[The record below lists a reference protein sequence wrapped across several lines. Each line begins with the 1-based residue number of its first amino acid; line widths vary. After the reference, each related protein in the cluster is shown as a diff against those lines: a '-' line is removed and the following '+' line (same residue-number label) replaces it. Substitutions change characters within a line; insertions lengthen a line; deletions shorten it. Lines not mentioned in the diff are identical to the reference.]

1 MSSEAQGGSSRRRWR
16 APVAGAVTGLA
27 VAAAIVGQSALASSG
42 PASRHPAAKPAAKA
56 AAKPA
61 PRVAAQGAANPFVA
75 VVAQAVRAGT
85 ITDAQARVL
94 DAHILAGSI
103 DPNALVAAG
112 VLSAAQM
119 QAVNDRL
126 VAVKKGLASQ
136 AHEGAVNEKPAAKAA
151 VSCAA
156 AGSGPQKAAG

>member
-16 APVAGAVTGLA
+16 APVAGAVAGLV
-27 VAAAIVGQSALASSG
+27 VAAAIVGQSALAANGSS
-42 PASRHPAAKPAAKA
+42 SRRPAAKPAARA
-56 AAKPA
+56 AD
-61 PRVAAQGAANPFVA
+61 QGAANPFVA
-75 VVAQAVRAGT
+75 VVAQAVQKGT

-126 VAVKKGLASQ
+126 IAVKKGQ
-136 AHEGAVNEKPAAKAA
+136 AAEAHAGAVQEKPAPPPG
-151 VSCAA
+151 VSCPA